1 MRVEKGKV
9 RAPEIGRLWLNS
21 PPLSF
26 RQLRGRVVLV
36 DFWDYTC
43 VNCIRTLPYVQAWHE
58 RYVGKGL
65 TVIGVHTPEFTFA
78 QYESNVE
85 RGVRE
90 FGLTYPIVVDNDREI
105 WKAFANRYWPTKYLL
120 DKDGYLRYAHFGE
133 GAYRETEEVIRE
145 LLLEANS
152 TLAFPPLMEPV
163 RAEDREGAV
172 CYRPSPE
179 LYLGHARGRIGNEGG
194 FKEDSI
200 AEYSLP
206 EDVAGKLFLSRR
218 PLGRNGG
225 IRRSCRGWRAQH
237 QAALRSR
244 RSESRDG
251 RAPWRRLRGG
261 HPAGRQAPRPLA
273 QNFRHA
279 FPHRQRRRRKL
290 HRGAAGPHVC
300 SGQRPQLRTARSG
313 TALSRGTWPP
323 SRSPSPVASIRTAS
337 RPRQSSPPDDE
348 TRSRGPDRPRRQ
360 NSRLPEDASSNHAV
374 EMGIPRRQDRRRR
387 TAPRGPGT
395 RVGRR
400 TRNPCDHR

>member
-9 RAPEIGRLWLNS
+9 RAPEIGRVWLNS

-120 DKDGYLRYAHFGE
+120 DKEGYLRYAHFGE
-133 GAYRETEEVIRE
+133 GAYRECEQAIRE
-145 LLLEANS
+145 LLLEVNP
-152 TLAFPPLMEPV
+152 TLAFPPLMEPI

-172 CYRPSPE
+172 CYPPSAE

-200 AEYSLP
+200 ADYALPAELQENTFSVSGRWASTAEYM
-206 EDVAGKLFLSRR
+206 EATGE
-218 PLGRNGG
+218 G
-225 IRRSCRGWRAQH
+225 
-237 QAALRSR
+237 
-244 RSESRDG
+244 E
-251 RAPWRRLRGG
+251 
-261 HPAGRQAPRPLA
+261 
-273 QNFRHA
+273 
-279 FPHRQRRRRKL
+279 HRILLKYEATGVNL
-290 HRGAAGPHVC
+290 VMA
-300 SGQRPQLRTARSG
+300 
-313 TALSRGTWPP
+313 
-323 SRSPSPVASIRTAS
+323 
-337 RPRQSSPPDDE
+337 
-348 TRSRGPDRPRRQ
+348 
-360 NSRLPEDASSNHAV
+360 
-374 EMGIPRRQDRRRR
+374 
-387 TAPRGPGT
+387 APRGNAGDVAVLQDGKPLTSSQKTMDT
-395 RVGRR
+395 RFR
-400 TRNPCDHR
+400 TANGSEESYVRVQPARMYALVNNPEFEKHTLALRCPAGVAAFAFTFTSCVDPARTATAATVESR